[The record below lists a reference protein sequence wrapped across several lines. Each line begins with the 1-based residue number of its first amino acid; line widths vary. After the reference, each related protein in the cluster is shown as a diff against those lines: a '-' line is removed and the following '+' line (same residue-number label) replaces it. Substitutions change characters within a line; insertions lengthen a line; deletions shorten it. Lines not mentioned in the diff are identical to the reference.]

1 MRFYRHILRAHI
13 GPFAFSFITIMFIFL
28 LQYVMKYIDQFVG
41 KGLSGWVIAE
51 LMVLNLAWMV
61 VLAVPMA
68 VLVATLMA
76 FGGMSSSN
84 EITAM
89 KASGMSLYRMMAPVV
104 IAAII
109 LTYGMIQFN
118 NDVLP
123 EANHLAKTL
132 LIDIRQK
139 KPTFNIVPGLFN
151 DDLNGYSI
159 LVRKTFEQ
167 SNDLEGVTIFDYTN
181 PNLNVVITGEQGR
194 VSFTPDYRKLVMDLQ
209 NGEIHQIQ
217 LAEKQNYRRM
227 RFAKHRIVMN
237 VEGFD
242 FERSD
247 EERYGRGDRELSAQ
261 TMMKYVDS
269 IRQTNGNVTT
279 QLNTVAAEPFHPIT
293 MTSAFPTPIFSR
305 LPQPTAA
312 SRALN
317 KASSILNI
325 INSQLIYYKDNEDH
339 IDAYLVEIYKKYSI
353 PVACLVFVFVGAPL
367 GIMARKGTFGVAA
380 TLSIG
385 FFLLYWSCLI
395 GGEKLAK
402 RGLLSPWLGMWIANI
417 ILGVLGLYLTI
428 RIAQEKSPHIRWD
441 ALRKFVPKS
450 FRPPEEEQDQQN

>member
-1 MRFYRHILRAHI
+1 
-13 GPFAFSFITIMFIFL
+13 MFIFL
-28 LQYVMKYIDQFVG
+28 LQYVMKFIDQFVG

-61 VLAVPMA
+61 VLAVPMS

-89 KASGMSLYRMMAPVV
+89 KASGMSLYRMIAPIVIMALL
-104 IAAII
+104 

-139 KPTFNIVPGLFN
+139 KPTFNITPGLFN

-181 PNLNVVITGEQGR
+181 PGLSVVITGEKGR
-194 VSFTPDYRKLVMDLQ
+194 VSFTPDYRSLIMDLQ
-209 NGEIHQIQ
+209 NGEIHQVQ

-227 RFAKHRIVMN
+227 RYVKHRIVMN

-261 TMMKYVDS
+261 AMMIYVDS
-269 IRQTNGNVTT
+269 IRRTNDNVCT
-279 QLNTVAAEPFHPIT
+279 QLNTIAAEPLHPIV
-293 MTSAFPTPIFSR
+293 MSAAVPRPVFSR
-305 LPQPTAA
+305 LPQPTAI
-312 SRALN
+312 SRALS
-317 KASSILNI
+317 KASSVLNI
-325 INSQLIYYKDNEDH
+325 INSQMVYYKDNEDH
-339 IDAYLVEIYKKYSI
+339 IDSFLVEIHKKYSI
-353 PVACLVFVFVGAPL
+353 PVACLVFVFIGAPL

-417 ILGVLGLYLTI
+417 ILGVLGIYLTI

-441 ALRKFVPKS
+441 ALRKFVPKM
-450 FRPPEEEQDQQN
+450 FRAPDHESDHQN

>member
-13 GPFAFSFITIMFIFL
+13 GPFVFSFFTIMFIFL

-41 KGLSGWVIAE
+41 KGLSGWVVAE

-61 VLAVPMA
+61 VLAVPMS

-89 KASGMSLYRMMAPVV
+89 KASGMSLYRMIAPVA
-104 IAAII
+104 IAAML
-109 LTYGMIQFN
+109 LTYGMIEFN
-118 NDVLP
+118 NKVLP
-123 EANHLAKTL
+123 EANHMAKTL

-139 KPTFNIVPGLFN
+139 KPTFNIVAGLFN

-167 SNDLEGVTIFDYTN
+167 SNDLEGVTIYDYTN
-181 PNLNVVITGEQGR
+181 PNLNVVITGEKGR
-194 VSFTPDYRKLVMDLQ
+194 VSFTRDYRRLVMDLD

-217 LAEKQNYRRM
+217 LTEKQNYRRM
-227 RFAKHRIVMN
+227 RFVKHRIVMN

-247 EERYGRGDRELSAQ
+247 EERYGRGDRELSAR
-261 TMMKYVDS
+261 TMMQYADS
-269 IRQTNGNVTT
+269 IRQANNSVRA
-279 QLNTVAAEPFHPIT
+279 QLNITASDPFHPAAPPP
-293 MTSAFPTPIFSR
+293 AFASPIFNR
-305 LPQPTAA
+305 MPQPTAA
-312 SRALN
+312 SRALS
-317 KASSILNI
+317 KATGILNT
-325 INSQLIYYKDNEDH
+325 INSQIVYLRDNQDH
-339 IDAYLVEIYKKYSI
+339 IDAYDVEINKKYSI
-353 PVACLVFVFVGAPL
+353 PVACLVFVFIGAPL
-367 GIMARKGTFGVAA
+367 GIMARRGTFGIAA

-395 GGEKLAK
+395 GGEKFAK
-402 RGLLSPWLGMWIANI
+402 RGMLTPWIGMWIANI
-417 ILGVLGLYLTI
+417 ILAAVGAYLTT
-428 RIAQEKSPHIRWD
+428 RIARESPHIRWD
-441 ALRKFVPKS
+441 SLKRFVPKIL
-450 FRPPEEEQDQQN
+450 RAPEQE